1 VIALFVAIILLSI
14 LAEILFWHYWHHF
27 LAEQLALVTGVIGCL
42 ILTGAALFIYF
53 KLRGSNH
60 RAYDMLWGTIFAV
73 AVIAAIASLL
83 MLVES
88 LLH

>member
-1 VIALFVAIILLSI
+1 VIALFVVIILLSI

-42 ILTGAALFIYF
+42 VLTGAVLFIYS
-53 KLRGSNH
+53 KLHGSNH
-60 RAYDMLWGTIFAV
+60 RAYDLLWGTIFAV
-73 AVIAAIASLL
+73 AVISVIAALL